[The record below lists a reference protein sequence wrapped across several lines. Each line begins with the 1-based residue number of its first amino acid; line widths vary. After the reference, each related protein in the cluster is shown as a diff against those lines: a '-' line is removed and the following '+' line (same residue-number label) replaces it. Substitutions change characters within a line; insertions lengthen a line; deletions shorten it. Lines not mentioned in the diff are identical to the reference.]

1 MQARRN
7 NSASDGGWE
16 ELSAPDEVRSVSSCF
31 TDEEEIVIF
40 ASPRSDLLRKEE
52 QQVSVSSSSSSSS
65 SPIPPQ
71 MMTIEVAKSPS
82 RTNESQPAP
91 AGTSEAFSTSA
102 VVSRAFEAFKASA
115 IATGKPAARTEPLLV
130 KEVDTSLS
138 PIEKTLLH
146 QITRLSEELE
156 VSKQENEILQQ
167 TIHRD
172 DMGMFPEADH
182 TMFLRLGL
190 KTLGFF
196 VLLSVVQRKFL
207 ISGLVSIFGAAVVGG
222 LLTYEQEATKR
233 RRGE

>member
-1 MQARRN
+1 MQARLRN

-16 ELSAPDEVRSVSSCF
+16 ELSAPDEVRSVSS
-31 TDEEEIVIF
+31 DEEEIVIF

-71 MMTIEVAKSPS
+71 MMTIEVAKSLS
-82 RTNESQPAP
+82 RNNESQQAP
-91 AGTSEAFSTSA
+91 ATSESFSTSA

-233 RRGE
+233 RRDD